1 MWDSLERDEKK
12 MVVQFGLGI
21 ITIYISVKAQQ
32 YLWSSLESALDPKYS
47 KLKGHALKILQAVGY
62 SKKAASSVLQQL
74 NKHEMVLLQDLVTN
88 QDDMNNLSDIAGLQ
102 EAKDM
107 LNRNLRVAQ
116 KMKNQEKLARLVNIT
131 PGILLYGPPGCG
143 KTMMARAVSKEMGF
157 RFLVVK
163 PSVVNNKWVGES
175 EKTIQAIFSL
185 AGKLSPMVIFIDEI
199 EVLLGSRG
207 SNYQSE
213 FKDTKIA
220 EFLTAWDGFHKTGSS
235 TIVIGA
241 TNRKEIL
248 DDAILRRLPIKI
260 EIPMPDRNSRRQI
273 FDKKLIQEGVEL
285 DVDIEQYV
293 NQTSDW
299 NASKITNFL
308 ESVLTI
314 AVQEAFEDRGQEEE
328 DSESEIFQ
336 DANSESED
344 DENSSKPFMI
354 RFFSFLGSFRKQ
366 KEIDTK
372 PNDEIQSIITI
383 REKHFDSALKLFV
396 ENKPCIVNLYS

>member
-1 MWDSLERDEKK
+1 
-12 MVVQFGLGI
+12 
-21 ITIYISVKAQQ
+21 
-32 YLWSSLESALDPKYS
+32 
-47 KLKGHALKILQAVGY
+47 
-62 SKKAASSVLQQL
+62 
-74 NKHEMVLLQDLVTN
+74 
-88 QDDMNNLSDIAGLQ
+88 
-102 EAKDM
+102 M

-372 PNDEIQSIITI
+372 PNDEIQRYLRPFFPLTFSSNFFSNFISDFCV
-383 REKHFDSALKLFV
+383 HLLKNCSLA
-396 ENKPCIVNLYS
+396 